1 MIVVYSV
8 ALGLGLAVLVG
19 WILFGGFADGR
30 KKDSRPRSLDNQSVK
45 MVIGGVLGF
54 GMGGIAAEFAPIEF
68 AWPVVL
74 LFASGAAVASV
85 LWVRYATKTVDG

>member
-19 WILFGGFADGR
+19 WILVGGFAAGR
-30 KKDSRPRSLDNQSVK
+30 NDERRRRSLDTPGLK
-45 MVIGGVLGF
+45 MIIGGVLGF
-54 GMGGIAAEFAPIEF
+54 GMGGVGAEFAPIDF
-68 AWPVVL
+68 AWPVIL
-74 LFASGAAVASV
+74 LIASGAAVASV